1 VDHAYESP
9 LGLRTIT
16 TLDRFRV
23 WLSSFVRVPLAVG
36 AFGLAV
42 GAVASAQVLSIPAR
56 ADRVLLAATVV
67 DGKGRPVRDL
77 KANEVRIFEEGK
89 PQILAHF
96 TTARDLRARVLL
108 LVDASGSMNQEL
120 KATSSRM
127 AALQVMAALGPEDE
141 TALAG
146 FDSEYWGIVQFT
158 RDRELIK
165 KGLLDIIPFGST
177 ALHDALDKAARDIA
191 AHGEGRRA
199 VVVITDGIDTS
210 SQRKAFDVIARSR
223 ALDVP
228 IYAVSV
234 ISPLDDPA
242 SKQFLG
248 NRSAG
253 VAAQGASVLSR
264 YATLSGGAAFAVSD
278 FAGLRRAADQIAN
291 ELKTQYRLGY
301 DPPVGP
307 SRFRRVQVKTTRK
320 GVVVRTR
327 SGYVPS

>member
-1 VDHAYESP
+1 VSLASA
-9 LGLRTIT
+9 LRT
-16 TLDRFRV
+16 LLV
-23 WLSSFVRVPLAVG
+23 LAS
-36 AFGLAV
+36 LA
-42 GAVASAQVLSIPAR
+42 GGASAQVLSIPAR
-56 ADRVLLAATVV
+56 ADRVLLSATAV
-67 DGKGRPVRDL
+67 DDRGRPVQDL
-77 KANEVRIFEEGK
+77 KRSEFRIYEEGK
-89 PQILAHF
+89 PQALAHF
-96 TTARDLRARVLL
+96 NTAKDLRARVLL

-120 KATSSRM
+120 KTASSRM

-158 RDRELIK
+158 RDRDRIM
-165 KGLLDIIPFGST
+165 KGLQDVVPFGST

-199 VVVITDGIDTS
+199 VVVITDGIDTA
-210 SQRKAFDVIARSR
+210 SQKKAEDVIARSR

-234 ISPLDDPA
+234 ISPLDDPG
-242 SKQFLG
+242 SKQFVG
-248 NRSAG
+248 KKSAG
-253 VAAQGASVLSR
+253 VAVRGAEVLAR
-264 YATLSGGAAFAVSD
+264 YAALSGGAAYSVSD
-278 FAGLRRAADQIAN
+278 FAGLRQAALQIAS

-307 SRFRRVQVKTTRK
+307 LRFRRVQVKTTRK

>member
-1 VDHAYESP
+1 
-9 LGLRTIT
+9 
-16 TLDRFRV
+16 
-23 WLSSFVRVPLAVG
+23 VPLTSLIRALV
-36 AFGLAV
+36 ALVALSE
-42 GAVASAQVLSIPAR
+42 AASAQVLSIPAR
-56 ADRVLLAATVV
+56 ADRVLLSATAV
-67 DGKGRPVRDL
+67 DGRGRPVRDL
-77 KANEVRIFEEGK
+77 KSSEFRIFEEGK
-89 PQILAHF
+89 PQALAHF

-120 KATSSRM
+120 KTTSSRM
-127 AALQVMAALGPEDE
+127 AAWQVMAALGPEDE

-158 RDRELIK
+158 KDRERIK
-165 KGLLDIIPFGST
+165 KGLEDIVPFGST

-210 SQRKAFDVIARSR
+210 SQKKAEDVIARSR

-234 ISPLDDPA
+234 VSPLDDPA
-242 SKQFLG
+242 SKQFVG
-248 NRSAG
+248 RKSAG
-253 VAAQGASVLSR
+253 VAARGAELLAR
-264 YATLSGGAAFAVSD
+264 YAALSGGAAFSVSD
-278 FAGLRRAADQIAN
+278 FGALRQAAAQIAN

-307 SRFRRVQVKTTRK
+307 PRFRRVQVKTTRK

>member
-1 VDHAYESP
+1 VCLPSVRFSLAAGAAAV
-9 LGLRTIT
+9 LGACAL
-16 TLDRFRV
+16 V
-23 WLSSFVRVPLAVG
+23 QG
-36 AFGLAV
+36 
-42 GAVASAQVLSIPAR
+42 ASAQILSIPAR
-56 ADRVLLAATVV
+56 ADRVLLAATAV
-67 DGKGRPVRDL
+67 DDKGRPVRDL
-77 KANEVRIFEEGK
+77 KASDFRIFEEGK
-89 PQILAHF
+89 PQVLAHF
-96 TTARDLRARVLL
+96 TTARDLHARVLL

-120 KATSSRM
+120 KTTSTRM
-127 AALQVMAALGPEDE
+127 AVHQVLAALGPEDE

-158 RDRELIK
+158 RDRERIEKELEDVK
-165 KGLLDIIPFGST
+165 PFGST

-199 VVVITDGIDTS
+199 VVVVTDGIDTS
-210 SQRKAFDVIARSR
+210 SQRKAEDVIARSR

-228 IYAVSV
+228 IYAISV
-234 ISPLDDPA
+234 VSPLDDP
-242 SKQFLG
+242 SSSQFVG
-248 NRSAG
+248 KKEAG
-253 VAAQGASVLSR
+253 VAAQGAAVLTR
-264 YATLSGGAAFAVSD
+264 YAALSGGAAFSVSD
-278 FAGLRRAADQIAN
+278 FAGLRRAAEQIAN

>member
-1 VDHAYESP
+1 V
-9 LGLRTIT
+9 
-16 TLDRFRV
+16 
-23 WLSSFVRVPLAVG
+23 LAACV
-36 AFGLAV
+36 LAP
-42 GAVASAQVLSIPAR
+42 GASAQVLSIPAR

-77 KANEVRIFEEGK
+77 KASEFRIFEEGK
-89 PQILAHF
+89 PQTLAHF

-120 KATSSRM
+120 KTTSTRM
-127 AALQVMAALGPEDE
+127 AVRQILAALGPEDE

-158 RDRELIK
+158 TDRLRIEQ
-165 KGLLDIIPFGST
+165 GLAEVTPFGST

-199 VVVITDGIDTS
+199 VVVLTDGIDTS
-210 SQRKAFDVIARSR
+210 SQRKAEDVIARSR

-234 ISPLDDPA
+234 VSPLDDPA
-242 SKQFLG
+242 SGQFVG
-248 NRSAG
+248 QKSAG
-253 VAAQGASVLSR
+253 AAALGAAQLAR
-264 YATLSGGAAFAVSD
+264 YASLSGGASFAVSD
-278 FAGLRRAADQIAN
+278 FRGLKRAAEQIAN

>member
-1 VDHAYESP
+1 VC
-9 LGLRTIT
+9 
-16 TLDRFRV
+16 
-23 WLSSFVRVPLAVG
+23 LSSSLAV
-36 AFGLAV
+36 ALA
-42 GAVASAQVLSIPAR
+42 AVLLASGSSAQVLSIPAR
-56 ADRVLLAATVV
+56 ADRVLLAATAV

-77 KANEVRIFEEGK
+77 KATEVRIFEEGK
-89 PQILAHF
+89 LQILAHF

-120 KATSSRM
+120 KTTSTRM
-127 AALQVMAALGPEDE
+127 AVRQILAALGPEDE

-158 RDRELIK
+158 NDRLRIE
-165 KGLLDIIPFGST
+165 KGLADVTPFGST

-210 SQRKAFDVIARSR
+210 SQRKAEDVIARSR

-242 SKQFLG
+242 SGQFVG
-248 NRSAG
+248 QKSAG
-253 VAAQGASVLSR
+253 AAALGAAILSR
-264 YATLSGGAAFAVSD
+264 YASLSGGAAFAVSD
-278 FAGLRRAADQIAN
+278 FAGLKRAAEQIAN

>member
-1 VDHAYESP
+1 
-9 LGLRTIT
+9 
-16 TLDRFRV
+16 LDKSRV
-23 WLSSFVRVPLAVG
+23 CLSFSFPVVLAAA
-36 AFGLAV
+36 AFVQG
-42 GAVASAQVLSIPAR
+42 GFAQVLSIPAR

-67 DGKGRPVRDL
+67 DDKGRPVRDL
-77 KANEVRIFEEGK
+77 RPNEVRIFEEGK
-89 PQILAHF
+89 PQVLAHF

-108 LVDASGSMNQEL
+108 LVDASGSMNQDL
-120 KATSSRM
+120 KTTSSRM
-127 AALQVMAALGPEDE
+127 AAWQVLAALGPEDE

-158 RDRELIK
+158 RDRDRVK
-165 KGLLDIIPFGST
+165 KGLEEITPFGST

-210 SQRKAFDVIARSR
+210 SQRKAEDVIARSR

-228 IYAVSV
+228 IYAISV
-234 ISPLDDPA
+234 ISPLDDPT
-242 SKQFLG
+242 SSQFLG
-248 NRSAG
+248 RKSAG
-253 VAAQGASVLSR
+253 VAAQGAAVLTR

-278 FAGLRRAADQIAN
+278 FGALKRAVEQIAN

-307 SRFRRVQVKTTRK
+307 PRFRRVLVKTTRK

>member
-1 VDHAYESP
+1 MPPYERAT
-9 LGLRTIT
+9 GVRTIT
-16 TLDRFRV
+16 ALDRSSVSPTLLLRALLALAA
-23 WLSSFVRVPLAVG
+23 LSEA
-36 AFGLAV
+36 
-42 GAVASAQVLSIPAR
+42 ASAQVLSIPAR
-56 ADRVLLAATVV
+56 ADRVLLSATAV

-77 KANEVRIFEEGK
+77 KSSEFRIFEEGK
-89 PQILAHF
+89 PQPLAHF

-120 KATSSRM
+120 KTTSSRM
-127 AALQVMAALGPEDE
+127 AAWQVMAALGPEDE

-158 RDRELIK
+158 KDRERVK
-165 KGLLDIIPFGST
+165 KGLEDVVPFGST

-210 SQRKAFDVIARSR
+210 SQKKAEDVIARSR

-234 ISPLDDPA
+234 VSPLDDPQ
-242 SKQFLG
+242 SKQFVG
-248 NRSAG
+248 KESAG
-253 VAAQGASVLSR
+253 VAARGSEILAR
-264 YATLSGGAAFAVSD
+264 YAALSGGAAFAVSD
-278 FAGLRRAADQIAN
+278 FGALRQAAAQIAN

-307 SRFRRVQVKTTRK
+307 PRFRRVQVKTTRK

>member
-1 VDHAYESP
+1 M
-9 LGLRTIT
+9 GTIT
-16 TLDRFRV
+16 ALDKSRV
-23 WLSSFVRVPLAVG
+23 CLSPFVGRIRAAGAIVRAAGAAVRAG
-36 AFGLAV
+36 GVFLPG
-42 GAVASAQVLSIPAR
+42 ASAQVLSIPAR
-56 ADRVLLAATVV
+56 ADRVLLAATAV

-89 PQILAHF
+89 PQALAHF

-108 LVDASGSMNQEL
+108 LVDASGSMNEEL
-120 KATSSRM
+120 KTTSSRM
-127 AALQVMAALGPEDE
+127 AARQVLAALGPEDE

-146 FDSEYWGIVQFT
+146 FDSEYWGIVPFT
-158 RDRELIK
+158 RDRARIE
-165 KGLLDIIPFGST
+165 KGLEDIAPFGST

-210 SQRKAFDVIARSR
+210 SQRKAEDVIARSR

-234 ISPLDDPA
+234 ISPLDDPS
-242 SKQFLG
+242 SKEFLG
-248 NRSAG
+248 KRSAG
-253 VAAQGASVLSR
+253 EAALASAVLAR
-264 YATLSGGAAFAVSD
+264 YAALSGGAAFTVSD
-278 FAGLRRAADQIAN
+278 FGALKRAAEQIAN

-307 SRFRRVQVKTTRK
+307 SRFRKVQVKTTRK

>member
-1 VDHAYESP
+1 M
-9 LGLRTIT
+9 
-16 TLDRFRV
+16 F
-23 WLSSFVRVPLAVG
+23 LAVG
-36 AFGLAV
+36 ALAA
-42 GAVASAQVLSIPAR
+42 GASAQILSIPAR
-56 ADRVLLAATVV
+56 ADRVLLAATAV

-77 KANEVRIFEEGK
+77 KASEVRIFEEGRL
-89 PQILAHF
+89 QVLAHF

-120 KATSSRM
+120 KTTSTRM
-127 AALQVMAALGPEDE
+127 AVRQLLAALGPEDE

-158 RDRELIK
+158 RDRQRIE
-165 KGLLDIIPFGST
+165 KGLEDVTPFGST

-191 AHGEGRRA
+191 VHGEGRRA

-210 SQRKAFDVIARSR
+210 SQRKAEDVIAHSR

-228 IYAVSV
+228 IYAISV
-234 ISPLDDPA
+234 ISPLDDP
-242 SKQFLG
+242 SSSRFIGRKQ
-248 NRSAG
+248 AG
-253 VAAQGASVLSR
+253 VAALGAALLAR
-264 YATLSGGAAFAVSD
+264 YASLSGGAAFTVSD
-278 FAGLRRAADQIAN
+278 FGGLKRAAEQIAS

-307 SRFRRVQVKTTRK
+307 TRFRRVQVKTTRK

>member
-1 VDHAYESP
+1 
-9 LGLRTIT
+9 
-16 TLDRFRV
+16 LDRIRV
-23 WLSSFVRVPLAVG
+23 LLSPFVSLALAAGAQG
-36 AFGLAV
+36 AF
-42 GAVASAQVLSIPAR
+42 AQVLSIPAR
-56 ADRVLLAATVV
+56 ADRVLLAATAV

-77 KANEVRIFEEGK
+77 KAKEFRIFEEGK
-89 PQILAHF
+89 PQVLAHF
-96 TTARDLRARVLL
+96 TMARDLRARVLL

-120 KATSSRM
+120 KTTSTRM
-127 AALQVMAALGPEDE
+127 AVHQVLAALGPEDE

-158 RDRELIK
+158 KDRSRIEKALEEVK
-165 KGLLDIIPFGST
+165 PFGST

-210 SQRKAFDVIARSR
+210 SQKKAEDVIAHSR

-234 ISPLDDPA
+234 ISPLDDP
-242 SKQFLG
+242 SSNQFVG
-248 NRSAG
+248 KKAAG
-253 VAAQGASVLSR
+253 VAALGAVLLAR
-264 YATLSGGAAFAVSD
+264 YASLSGGAAFAVSD
-278 FAGLRRAADQIAN
+278 FGGLRQAALQIAN

-307 SRFRRVQVKTTRK
+307 NRFRRVQVKTTRK

>member
-1 VDHAYESP
+1 VRLATVP
-9 LGLRTIT
+9 IVLALG
-16 TLDRFRV
+16 TL
-23 WLSSFVRVPLAVG
+23 VPGV
-36 AFGLAV
+36 
-42 GAVASAQVLSIPAR
+42 SAQVLSIPAR

-77 KANEVRIFEEGK
+77 KASEVRIFEEGQ
-89 PQILAHF
+89 PQTLAHF
-96 TTARDLRARVLL
+96 TTAQDLRARVLF
-108 LVDASGSMNQEL
+108 LVDASGSMNEEL
-120 KATSSRM
+120 KTTSSRM
-127 AALQVMAALGPEDE
+127 AAWQVLAALGPEDE

-158 RDRELIK
+158 RDRERIR
-165 KGLLDIIPFGST
+165 KGLEDLVPFGST

-210 SQRKAFDVIARSR
+210 SQRTAEDVIARSR

-228 IYAVSV
+228 IYSVSV
-234 ISPLDDPA
+234 ISPLDDPT
-242 SKQFLG
+242 SRQFLG
-248 NRSAG
+248 KKSAG
-253 VAAQGASVLSR
+253 VAAVGASILSR
-264 YATLSGGAAFAVSD
+264 YATLSGGAAFTVSD
-278 FAGLRRAADQIAN
+278 FRGLRRAADQIAN

-307 SRFRRVQVKTTRK
+307 ARFRRVQVKTTRK